1 MRAATFCWKNINNFE
16 QAKTRYESIKPKKFK
31 LEDLKEAYGDDCRPL
46 DRRYQHWK
54 YITKGEQNGVE
65 FYDCVFYRSPM
76 LRFYADGRI
85 VVAPEGLPTHFHTMS
100 SSQFL
105 EATLPHKFS
114 CWREANRLVIAANL
128 NQPDWNAAEYRR
140 DEQRETYNATTKET
154 VMRTVS
160 VYDHAAYYKDLKAQR
175 VKCVVPI
182 DGSSLELDAKGN
194 GTVEIRGRVV
204 PSIGFKFK
212 EGEHERQQA
221 YRLVLNRSVTKLHRK
236 EIEPMIEQ
244 AYALAA
250 IMDGNDM
257 QNRSG
262 WDEKE
267 EGHLFESAAGIL
279 YWMSLEFSRG
289 LWTRSEAEAPYDY
302 VRRFSMPDRK
312 AFNDKFYPQFYYY
325 KEQRRVD
332 VEDIE
337 KSAFVVKPFGGG
349 DVLHT
354 SQRWYKLH
362 AQDPRLQTYPNIF

>member
-1 MRAATFCWKNINNFE
+1 MRTATFCWNKINNFAA
-16 QAKTRYESIKPKKFK
+16 AKRMYESIKPKKFK

-46 DRRYQHWK
+46 DRRYQYWK
-54 YITKGEQNGVE
+54 YITKGEKDGVE

-76 LRFYADGRI
+76 LRFYADDRI
-85 VVAPEGLPTHFHTMS
+85 VVAPEGLAKGFHTIS

-128 NQPDWNAAEYRR
+128 YRPDWNGLEYR
-140 DEQRETYNATTKET
+140 
-154 VMRTVS
+154 S
-160 VYDHAAYYKDLKAQR
+160 AAYYKDLKAQR
-175 VKCVVPI
+175 VKCVVPTN
-182 DGSSLELDAKGN
+182 GSGIELDMIGN
-194 GTVEIRGRVV
+194 GTVEIRGKVV
-204 PSIGFKFK
+204 PNIGFKFK

-250 IMDGNDM
+250 IMDGTDT

-279 YWMSLEFSRG
+279 YWMSHEFSRG
-289 LWTRSEAEAPYDY
+289 LWTRSETDAPFDY

-312 AFNDKFYPQFYYY
+312 AFNDKFYPQFYYF

-337 KSAFVVKPFGGG
+337 KSAFVVKPFSGC
-349 DVLHT
+349 DELHN
-354 SQRWYKLH
+354 SQRWYKLN
-362 AQDPRLQTYPNIF
+362 ARDPRLQIYPNIF